1 MEFYGLLGK
10 SLSHSLSPDLHKELY
25 RKAEID
31 AGYKLFPFPPES
43 MSEAMNGL
51 RALTIRGVN
60 VTIPYKET
68 VLPYLDTVD
77 SKAQALG
84 VVNTIHQ
91 KEGKL
96 IGYNTDYDGFGLIFN
111 RRHWTIE
118 DKTIIILGSGGA
130 SKMAQHYVLDHGA
143 KQVFVVSRSPKRFEN
158 TEKITYTS
166 YGSVDQLTSDY
177 LINTTPIGMYPN
189 TEASPVSK
197 EVIQQSDT
205 LIDLIYNPYETRF
218 LSIGEDLRKQTANGL
233 DMLVGQAVKAVE
245 IWEERSIDTEITDQL
260 IEHFSK
266 RQDEEL

>member
-1 MEFYGLLGK
+1 
-10 SLSHSLSPDLHKELY
+10 
-25 RKAEID
+25 
-31 AGYKLFPFPPES
+31 
-43 MSEAMNGL
+43 
-51 RALTIRGVN
+51 
-60 VTIPYKET
+60 
-68 VLPYLDTVD
+68 
-77 SKAQALG
+77 
-84 VVNTIHQ
+84 
-91 KEGKL
+91 
-96 IGYNTDYDGFGLIFN
+96 
-111 RRHWTIE
+111 
-118 DKTIIILGSGGA
+118 
-130 SKMAQHYVLDHGA
+130 MAQHYVLDHGA

-197 EVIQQSDT
+197 EVIQQTET